1 MDRYIE
7 MRLKAW
13 LHRPQP
19 DKATMDIPELGAAC
33 GMTIGQ
39 VRKENQDRM
48 IITRMR
54 NIFGLPP
61 TTIFAVCDGM
71 GGMMDGRECA
81 ENTLAVLLDSF
92 VRSTQTDIKARLR
105 KSILEANEEV
115 FRQYKQRGG
124 STVAVICKSN
134 NRLVVATVGDTRI
147 FSLTAG
153 SILKQISV
161 DDTIAGELNRNKGFN
176 TENPNLEPFANQL
189 AQFVGIGS
197 ELEPRVFDLPIQNGV
212 SYFIA
217 SDGAY
222 NIGNAFEGI
231 LVNAPNLLSAVNR
244 IIATSSWMG
253 GKDNA
258 TIICIQPDRREFQN
272 TSSEITLEFWDGI
285 GKVELI
291 PHLYHEMSGNKQTS
305 LATYKESK
313 NNTQDSG
320 YKTPKKKEKT
330 GQQKSKSKKPN
341 PIRQPLEIEF
351 GKSPAQDTLFK
362 DSDQQ
367 MKPTPEKSNLSTIES
382 KGKANES
389 DGSHI

>member
-1 MDRYIE
+1 

-19 DKATMDIPELGAAC
+19 DTSTMDIPELGAAC

-54 NIFGLPP
+54 NTLGLTPI
-61 TTIFAVCDGM
+61 TLFAVCDGM

-81 ENTLAVLLDSF
+81 ETTLAVLLDSF
-92 VRSTQTDIKARLR
+92 VRSTQTDIIGRLR

-115 FRQYKQRGG
+115 FHQYKQRGG

-134 NRLVVATVGDTRI
+134 NRLVAATVGDTRI

-153 SILKQISV
+153 SILKQISI
-161 DDTIAGELNRNKGFN
+161 DDTIAGELNRKNGFN
-176 TENPNLEPFANQL
+176 TENPDLEPFTKQL
-189 AQFVGIGS
+189 TQFVGIGS
-197 ELEPRVFDLPIQNGV
+197 ELEPRVFDLPSQNDV

-222 NIGNAFEGI
+222 DIGTAFEGI
-231 LVNAPNLLSAVNR
+231 LINAPNLLLAVKR
-244 IIATSSWMG
+244 IISASSWMG

-258 TIICIQPDRREFQN
+258 TIICIQPDRKEFQN
-272 TSSEITLEFWDGI
+272 TSSEITLEFWDAT

-291 PHLYHEMSGNKQTS
+291 PRPYHEMPGNKQTS
-305 LATYKESK
+305 LETHKESN
-313 NNTQDSG
+313 NNTQDRG
-320 YKTPKKKEKT
+320 YKTSKNKEKT
-330 GQQKSKSKKPN
+330 GKNISKSKKSN

-351 GKSPAQDTLFK
+351 RKSPEQDTFFK

-367 MKPTPEKSNLSTIES
+367 MKPTPEKSNS
-382 KGKANES
+382 
-389 DGSHI
+389 